1 MANAREIQSRINSIK
16 STVKITNAMY
26 TISSSKL
33 KRARKALTDTEPYF
47 YGLQRTISRIIRHIP
62 DIEDQFLDARPDI
75 KKEDRKIG
83 YIIVTADKGLAGAYN
98 HNIFR
103 LAQEQI
109 DKGGNP
115 MLFVV
120 GELGQHYFSKKGIP
134 VEEDFRYTVQQPNM
148 SRARIIE
155 EKIVDYFLTGK
166 LDEVYMIYTRMV
178 NAMKMEPEIQQLLPL
193 PRTEFFSSVPIDV
206 HLEEIT
212 MEPSPQAV
220 IDAIVPNY
228 IAGFIYGGLVE
239 SYSSEQNSRMMAM
252 QAATNSA
259 QEMLDELSITYNRVR
274 QAAITQEITE
284 VISGAKA
291 QKNKRKKA

>member
-1 MANAREIQSRINSIK
+1 MANAREIQSRINSIN

-33 KRARKALTDTEPYF
+33 KKARKALTDTEPYF

-62 DIEDQFLDARPDI
+62 DIEDKFLDTRPDI

-83 YIIVTADKGLAGAYN
+83 YIVVTADKGLAGAYN
-98 HNIFR
+98 HNVFH
-103 LAQEQI
+103 LAQEQL

-120 GELGQHYFSKKGIP
+120 GELGQNYFTKKGIP
-134 VEEDFRYTVQQPNM
+134 VEEDFRYTVQKPNM

-155 EKIVDYFLTGK
+155 EKIVNYFLEGK

-193 PRTEFFSSVPIDV
+193 PRANFASSVPIDV
-206 HLEEIT
+206 HLEEIL

-259 QEMLDELSITYNRVR
+259 NEMLAELSITYNRVR